1 MKTEILLEE
10 ILHLL
15 VDQAFLAVVDE
26 NGVFTGIL
34 TRREVMK
41 AVNYLAHDLEKEYT
55 VEKK

>member
-1 MKTEILLEE
+1 MEE

-15 VDQAFLAVVDE
+15 VDQTFLAVVDE
-26 NGVFTGIL
+26 EGVFTGIL